1 LRRPG
6 GPNKSGPPER
16 ALLKDWSAA
25 SAVVLVPARAEAPP
39 LARAEVRALVQAEAP
54 LEPAPWEP
62 APVERPSAQALVRV
76 PVREEAVVPVQA
88 LEPPVFRL

>member
-1 LRRPG
+1 M
-6 GPNKSGPPER
+6 
-16 ALLKDWSAA
+16 
-25 SAVVLVPARAEAPP
+25 VLVP
-39 LARAEVRALVQAEAP
+39 ARAEVRALVQAEAP
-54 LEPAPWEP
+54 LEP

>member
-6 GPNKSGPPER
+6 GPKKSGPPER

-25 SAVVLVPARAEAPP
+25 SAVVLAP
-39 LARAEVRALVQAEAP
+39 ARAEVRALVQAEAP

-76 PVREEAVVPVQA
+76 PVREAAVVPVQA

>member
-6 GPNKSGPPER
+6 GPKKSGPPER

-25 SAVVLVPARAEAPP
+25 SAVVLAP
-39 LARAEVRALVQAEAP
+39 ARAEVRALVQAEAP
-54 LEPAPWEP
+54 LEP

>member
-1 LRRPG
+1 
-6 GPNKSGPPER
+6 
-16 ALLKDWSAA
+16 
-25 SAVVLVPARAEAPP
+25 VVLVP
-39 LARAEVRALVQAEAP
+39 ARAEVRALVQAEAP
-54 LEPAPWEP
+54 LERAPWEP

>member
-1 LRRPG
+1 MRRPG
-6 GPNKSGPPER
+6 GPKKSGPPER

-25 SAVVLVPARAEAPP
+25 SAVVRVS
-39 LARAEVRALVQAEAP
+39 ARAEVRALVQAEAP
-54 LEPAPWEP
+54 LERAPWEP
-62 APVERPSAQALVRV
+62 APVERPSAQAPVRVRV

>member
-6 GPNKSGPPER
+6 GPKKSGPPER

-25 SAVVLVPARAEAPP
+25 SAVVLVPARAE
-39 LARAEVRALVQAEAP
+39 VRALVQAEAP
-54 LEPAPWEP
+54 LERAPWEP
-62 APVERPSAQALVRV
+62 APVERPSAQAPVRV
-76 PVREEAVVPVQA
+76 PVREQAVVPVQA